1 MRPMIDAPHTMIQSS
16 PLPGVTPGHVPARRP
31 RRGVR
36 AGALV
41 AGFSLVVALALSL
54 PGCGGTTRP
63 PGQATEPQSSYTK
76 GEPALDSA
84 KKKLEAGDTTGARLE
99 LMRLI
104 ETNPQMGE
112 AQLVLGD
119 VYFNEGNYEAAE
131 PRFRKAAQLEPQSFR
146 SQFMHGL
153 TLHALNRLQDAVGA
167 YLRALTIN
175 PLDFDANVNVA
186 SAYYAL
192 GDFSQ
197 ALPFAQQSV
206 RLNPRHGQARYNLA
220 ATLAALDRHEEAVV
234 EFQQATELVTITP
247 QLLVSMAESLIRT
260 RRFDEAKAALERS
273 IKLAPSPIAH
283 ERLGSTNFR
292 MGNMAEASAN
302 FEAALQLDPEY
313 YPALNGVGVCELNRW
328 LESNRLDDA
337 ARQRGIGALRRSL
350 QIKRAQPKV
359 EDLLGRYK

>member
-1 MRPMIDAPHTMIQSS
+1 MTHDFHTLTQSS
-16 PLPGVTPGHVPARRP
+16 PLSGSASRRNVAAICRP
-31 RRGVR
+31 
-36 AGALV
+36 LV
-41 AGFSLVVALALSL
+41 ALCAVATVAALGLVLA
-54 PGCGGTTRP
+54 GCGGTARV
-63 PGQATEPQSSYTK
+63 PGQVTERQLGYVR

-119 VYFNEGNYEAAE
+119 LYFNEGNYDAAE
-131 PRFRKAAQLEPQSFR
+131 PRFRKAAQVEPQNFR

-153 TLHALNRLQDAVGA
+153 TLHALDRLQEAVGA

-186 SAYYAL
+186 SAYYTL

-273 IKLAPSPIAH
+273 IKLSPSPIAF

-292 MGNMAEASAN
+292 LNNMAEASAN
-302 FEAALQLDPEY
+302 FEAAMQLDPDY

-328 LESNRLDDA
+328 LESNRLDDG

-359 EDLLGRYK
+359 EDLLARYK